1 MSNSSLS
8 SQNSPQTSPHVSQWQ
23 RLLKNVGSWQGSFTQ
38 ISSQG
43 QILSDVPTVVA
54 LIPQEDNQAM
64 RQEIHRYP
72 PGEAQQTKVLE
83 YRSLNRA
90 TLFFEDGAFSQG
102 STQWGPFS
110 EFGAELG
117 LIADDRRLRVVQLFN
132 TTHELKQI
140 TLIREQRKGS
150 DAPERKPLKILDLI
164 GTWQGEAIAQ
174 YADMRPEQTQSTQL
188 TVEFLSEETGHQRI
202 RQTLRFGE
210 SNAPISSV
218 GTIDG
223 TAIDQNVGQKILFS
237 EGAHPTQVWLLPD
250 GASITCP
257 TRIMP
262 RQPLFLEVGWLL
274 DANTRQRMIRSYD
287 AAGSWVSLT
296 LVTEKKVS

>member
-1 MSNSSLS
+1 M
-8 SQNSPQTSPHVSQWQ
+8 
-23 RLLKNVGSWQGSFTQ
+23 
-38 ISSQG
+38 
-43 QILSDVPTVVA
+43 PTVVA
-54 LIPQEDNQAM
+54 LIPQENNQAM

-90 TLFFEDGAFSQG
+90 TLFFKNGAFSQG
-102 STQWGPFS
+102 STQKGPFS

-117 LIADDRRLRVVQLFN
+117 LISGDRRLRVVQLFN
-132 TTHELKQI
+132 TAHELKQI
-140 TLIREQRKGS
+140 TLIREQLKGS
-150 DAPERKPLKILDLI
+150 DAPERSPLKILDLI
-164 GTWQGEAIAQ
+164 GTWQGEAVTQ
-174 YADMRPEQTQSTQL
+174 YADMQPEQTQSTQL
-188 TVEFLSEETGHQRI
+188 TVEALAEAAGNQKI

-223 TAIDQNVGQKILFS
+223 TAVDPTVDQTIGQKISFAK
-237 EGAHPTQVWLLPD
+237 GAQPMQVWLLPD
-250 GASITCP
+250 GASVTCP
-257 TRIMP
+257 VKITP
-262 RQPLFLEVGWLL
+262 RQPLFLEIGWLL

-287 AAGSWVSLT
+287 AAGAWVSLT